1 MITIEIFSKFF
12 QFLNK
17 EANKSIFKTAPINT
31 KNIKQ
36 NISEVSVYLK
46 GDLPVNSGQEQK
58 RL

>member
-1 MITIEIFSKFF
+1 MITIEIFSKFL

-17 EANKSIFKTAPINT
+17 EANKSIFKNCTNT
-31 KNIKQ
+31 KTIKQ
-36 NISEVSVYLK
+36 NISEVSEYLK